1 MHAYAWCSLLSVERI
16 RAGFS
21 VATACS
27 SVDPSQIGQLC
38 GVLLEHVPIRDC
50 SHSDMI
56 ANATFVPS
64 SPMYV

>member
-27 SVDPSQIGQLC
+27 SVDHTQIGQVC

-50 SHSDMI
+50 SRPDMI
-56 ANATFVPS
+56 VNATFVQS
-64 SPMYV
+64 LPMYV

>member
-16 RAGFS
+16 RTGFS

-27 SVDPSQIGQLC
+27 SADPSQVSQLC

-50 SHSDMI
+50 SRPDMI
-56 ANATFVPS
+56 VNATFLPS